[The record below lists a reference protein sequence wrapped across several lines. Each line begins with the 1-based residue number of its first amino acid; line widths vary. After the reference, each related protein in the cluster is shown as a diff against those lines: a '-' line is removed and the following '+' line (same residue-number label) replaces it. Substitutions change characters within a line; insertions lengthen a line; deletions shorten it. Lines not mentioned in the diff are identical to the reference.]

1 MNRLLRQHRAAIALS
16 LIAIGLLAGLPGVAS
31 PFQLRVGQTILFGA
45 AIAMAWNILGG
56 FAGYWSFGNAAFL
69 GLGAFAAG
77 LFQEHAGIAD
87 PQLRFV
93 LSVLTGGATAALLG
107 AVIGYPIL
115 RLRGTYFAIAMLG
128 VSLVLGELSSSV
140 DLFEGALGITIDP
153 ITDVAPDVYFF
164 YAFLAL
170 AVLVLGVAAV
180 VRYSRLGYGL
190 IAIREDEDTAK
201 MLGIPTERY
210 KIIAL
215 VLSALLT
222 GLAGAVYTFSLGYI
236 TTGSV
241 FRTDLSLNMIVYSL
255 LGGMGTLFGPILGA
269 ALMAVLTQVVLGDFL
284 QIHMML
290 TGAIILLF
298 VFVLPKGI
306 MGALPR
312 GRRPAAETD
321 KEMEPALPGA
331 PAASAGW
338 QSDSAAFLSI
348 RGLSKHFRG
357 LRAIDDV
364 DIDITRGSIST
375 IIGPNGAGKST
386 VFNMVTGYLKPTAG
400 EIWYDGR
407 RIDGVPTH
415 RLNAVGIARVFQISK
430 PFQGLSVY
438 ENVLV
443 GALFGRAC
451 ARNPA
456 QVALRALKLAGLMP
470 LAGEVA
476 SSLPVGHLRRL
487 EIARAMAT
495 RPEILLADEPCAGL
509 NPTETREMTDILSAI
524 RDQGTTVVL
533 VEHDMETV
541 MRISERV
548 FVISAGKLIAQGDP
562 RDVTSNPAVVE
573 AYLGKPLEVA
583 SRAAGGEQ
591 KEELR

>member
-1 MNRLLRQHRAAIALS
+1 MTRLLRQHRAAIALS
-16 LIAIGLLAGLPGVAS
+16 LVAIVLLAMLPGVAS

-93 LSVLTGGATAALLG
+93 LGVLAGGATAALLG
-107 AVIGYPIL
+107 AMIGYPIL

-298 VFVLPKGI
+298 VFMLPKGI

-312 GRRPAAETD
+312 GRRPAAEAD
-321 KEMEPALPGA
+321 KEMEPAPAGA
-331 PAASAGW
+331 PAASAGR

-364 DIDITRGSIST
+364 DIDIARGSIST

-415 RLNAVGIARVFQISK
+415 RLNAMGIARVFQISK

-443 GALFGRAC
+443 GALFGRAG

-456 QVALRALKLAGLMP
+456 QVALRALKLAGLIP

-562 RDVTSNPAVVE
+562 RDVTANPAVVE
-573 AYLGKPLEVA
+573 AYLGKPLEVV

-591 KEELR
+591 KEELP